1 MTLKWKNHK
10 LDVKISLRKNLEVSF
25 AYNSGSAPPGCSG
38 SYCWKESTMNVTRKI
53 SHFLQIT
60 IIDSSTYYKTYMDRS
75 KRSQKW
81 KTNFWWVCFGWLHVT
96 TFTSR
101 FYRDG
106 LRTHYFICKHLRT
119 HLDARNTLTRE
130 ISRPI
135 RTILVFDQ
143 IICVNFGI

>member
-1 MTLKWKNHK
+1 MTLKWKDHK
-10 LDVKISLRKNLEVSF
+10 LDVKISLRKNLEISF
-25 AYNSGSAPPGCSG
+25 AYNSGSAPALVLRQLLLKGI
-38 SYCWKESTMNVTRKI
+38 TRKI
-53 SHFLQIT
+53 SHFLQINN
-60 IIDSSTYYKTYMDRS
+60 IYPSIYYKIYMDYS
-75 KRSQKW
+75 KRLQKW

-106 LRTHYFICKHLRT
+106 PRTHYFICKHLRT
-119 HLDARNTLTRE
+119 YLDARNTLTRE

-143 IICVNFGI
+143 IIWHLNQ